1 MRISVTEA
9 AGRLPD
15 LLRRAEAG
23 EEIVL
28 TDDGRPVGRLAAIPP
43 VEPAPSGRASP
54 EVQARRRAIIEAAQ
68 REAAEKALPGPDAA
82 HSQDFLYDED
92 GLPG

>member
-1 MRISVTEA
+1 M
-9 AGRLPD
+9 
-15 LLRRAEAG
+15 
-23 EEIVL
+23 L